1 MIKLYKIN
9 DNDDD
14 NYPPPPLRSS
24 HLSQGDSK
32 LLLAMLTQD
41 GTTKV
46 MPSLFYILSEGVSS
60 VSSVL
65 SPFSSYIILALMNIT
80 RNDMF
85 HIKRRH
91 SLL

>member
-1 MIKLYKIN
+1 MTITIH
-9 DNDDD
+9 
-14 NYPPPPLRSS
+14 PLRFARRPCLRGTVSYC
-24 HLSQGDSK
+24 
-32 LLLAMLTQD
+32 LLMQNKMAPRN
-41 GTTKV
+41 V
-46 MPSLFYILSEGVSS
+46 MPSLFYILSEGMSS

-85 HIKRRH
+85 HIKRRL

>member
-24 HLSQGDSK
+24 PLSQGDSK

-41 GTTKV
+41 GTTQCDAI
-46 MPSLFYILSEGVSS
+46 FILYTLRRGVL
-60 VSSVL
+60 SVL
-65 SPFSSYIILALMNIT
+65 SPQSVFFIYHSRSYE
-80 RNDMF
+80 
-85 HIKRRH
+85 HHEK
-91 SLL
+91 